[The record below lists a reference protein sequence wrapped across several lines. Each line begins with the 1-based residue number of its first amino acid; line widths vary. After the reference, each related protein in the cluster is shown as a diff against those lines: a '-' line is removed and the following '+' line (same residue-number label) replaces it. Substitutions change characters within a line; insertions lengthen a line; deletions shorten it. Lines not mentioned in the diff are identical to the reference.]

1 MLFVVLL
8 LLRAA
13 LDTDLARFLLALA
26 DVLLDLLLDLL
37 LLDLLFDELL
47 PLLCPLP
54 PLLPPLLPL
63 PPLPRA
69 MIYSSL
75 SRLDIHSTTER

>member
-1 MLFVVLL
+1 MLVVLLL

-13 LDTDLARFLLALA
+13 LDTDLAFLLLLLA
-26 DVLLDLLLDLL
+26 DVL
-37 LLDLLFDELL
+37 DLLFRDLDDEALDLVDPLL
-47 PLLCPLP
+47 PLLL
-54 PLLPPLLPL
+54 PLLPPR
-63 PPLPRA
+63 RA